1 MTFEYITT
9 QEQLSECITKINSV
23 PEIAVDL
30 EFDKNR
36 YRYGFN
42 LCLLQI
48 KAADEIFLIDPLG
61 ADFDIKPIFEP
72 LENPKIEKVVY
83 AFGEDIR
90 LLHTLG
96 CYPKNLFDIVIQIG
110 GFNQFRNKKK
120 SLEEMHRVAKNLG
133 TIFICD

>member
-1 MTFEYITT
+1 MIFEYITT
-9 QEQLSECITKINSV
+9 QEQLSECIKKINSV

-61 ADFDIKPIFEP
+61 VDFDIKPVFEP

-96 CYPKNLFDIVIQIG
+96 CYPKNLFDIVIQTRLMDYRAI
-110 GFNQFRNKKK
+110 
-120 SLEEMHRVAKNLG
+120 SLSNLLLE
-133 TIFICD
+133 